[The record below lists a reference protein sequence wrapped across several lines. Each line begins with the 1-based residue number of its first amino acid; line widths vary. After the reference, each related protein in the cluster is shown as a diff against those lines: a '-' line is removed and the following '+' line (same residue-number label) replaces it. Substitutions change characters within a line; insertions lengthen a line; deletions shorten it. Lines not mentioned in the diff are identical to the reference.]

1 MLVDLEANLVHQ
13 LLLSVGKHDLA
24 GNTQVV
30 GHFHHTG
37 LQIQRALALEAMTL
51 RIHDH
56 SAVRTS
62 REERKLEIP
71 DGPVLLEEGGEPLA
85 TDAALSL
92 EEPYELEE
100 VAAKAGR
107 RKSENNC
114 HAREIARVRYHI
126 TTNDSRRKV
135 APIDE
140 KVSPGTVVHKVHG
153 LAASNRLRSL
163 HAHIAGLQNGCQLW
177 FIPLFHNHLV
187 NQRIRRSPS
196 QHNPFNSAPRGER
209 NEEMQQEGEH
219 IDANIRN

>member
-1 MLVDLEANLVHQ
+1 MAQFFLKKEVNHSRLMPRC
-13 LLLSVGKHDLA
+13 LLK
-24 GNTQVV
+24 N
-30 GHFHHTG
+30 HT
-37 LQIQRALALEAMTL
+37 
-51 RIHDH
+51 
-56 SAVRTS
+56 
-62 REERKLEIP
+62 
-71 DGPVLLEEGGEPLA
+71 
-85 TDAALSL
+85 
-92 EEPYELEE
+92 
-100 VAAKAGR
+100 KAGR

-114 HAREIARVRYHI
+114 HAREITRVRYHI